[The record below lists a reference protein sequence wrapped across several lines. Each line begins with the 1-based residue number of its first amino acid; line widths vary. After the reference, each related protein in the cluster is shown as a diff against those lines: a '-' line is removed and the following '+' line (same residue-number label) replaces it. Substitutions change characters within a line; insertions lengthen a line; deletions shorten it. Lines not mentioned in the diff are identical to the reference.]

1 MKPSNDEEDF
11 MLVMEV
17 SLNQSMR
24 NHKALVIKKILEIY
38 KGFEEINQLVDV
50 AGGLGANLS
59 LLVSKYPQI
68 RGINFDSPHVIKDAP
83 SYPGIH

>member
-38 KGFEEINQLVDV
+38 KGLAMILNSNVWQARKHKKVETKF
-50 AGGLGANLS
+50 
-59 LLVSKYPQI
+59 
-68 RGINFDSPHVIKDAP
+68 
-83 SYPGIH
+83 

>member
-38 KGFEEINQLVDV
+38 KGFEELNQLVDV
-50 AGGLGANLS
+50 AGGLAANLI
-59 LLVSKYPQI
+59 LILSKYPQI
-68 RGINFDSPHVIKDAP
+68 QGINFDFHRAVKDAP
-83 SYPGIH
+83 SGKR